1 MENKEEIWKDIIGYE
16 GLYKISSLGN
26 VASVDRYVKS
36 PLHKTG
42 VRIHYGKQ
50 LKIDIPRA
58 GSRYITFKVSS
69 NGKSKTLILHREV
82 AKLFIDNPLNLPYV
96 NHKNRNSFDNRAEN
110 LEWVSP
116 RSNSLHYLSLTQNK
130 KPTGVFKNGNLYQ
143 TRMYING
150 VNTHIGSYKSEKEA
164 SFAYHKKLIELNESI
179 SYANII

>member
-69 NGKSKTLILHREV
+69 NGKSKTLILQNGSES
-82 AKLFIDNPLNLPYV
+82 PL
-96 NHKNRNSFDNRAEN
+96 
-110 LEWVSP
+110 
-116 RSNSLHYLSLTQNK
+116 
-130 KPTGVFKNGNLYQ
+130 
-143 TRMYING
+143 I
-150 VNTHIGSYKSEKEA
+150 
-164 SFAYHKKLIELNESI
+164 SFAVGGMKATQYKDSNFLNKFCLFFKLLYICIYL
-179 SYANII
+179 